1 MRGAPTKAPATV
13 GGRYITLGTKADPST
28 AQPALARSERKKK
41 PAAPVGMTI

>member
-28 AQPALARSERKKK
+28 AQPFVALGKPALAHRSS
-41 PAAPVGMTI
+41 G